1 MGGGAR
7 TVHAR
12 VQKLTPAGG
21 GHSKDRERNPDC
33 PLFPLEDGKL
43 QLVENENEEHQTS
56 PPPPGGAPHG
66 RATRH
71 QAGPRSHVS

>member
-56 PPPPGGAPHG
+56 PPPGGAPHG

>member
-1 MGGGAR
+1 M
-7 TVHAR
+7 HAR

-56 PPPPGGAPHG
+56 PPPPRRRPARPRDQAPG
-66 RATRH
+66 RPTV
-71 QAGPRSHVS
+71 PRVIGMPACC